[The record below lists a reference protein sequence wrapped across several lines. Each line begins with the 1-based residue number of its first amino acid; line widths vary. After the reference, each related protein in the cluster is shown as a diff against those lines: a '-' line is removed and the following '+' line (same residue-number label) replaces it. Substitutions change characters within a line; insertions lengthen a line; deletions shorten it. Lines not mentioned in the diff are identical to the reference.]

1 MCIAIPKKVIKIDK
15 VKNIAVVQDNDAEI
29 EVNISLIESL
39 NEGDY
44 VLVQSGYATQAMDE
58 KEAEESLSLWRSFNQ
73 EEK

>member
-1 MCIAIPKKVIKIDK
+1 MCIAIPKKVLKIDK
-15 VKNIAVVQDNDAEI
+15 VENKATVQDNDDELV
-29 EVNISLIESL
+29 VNISLIDSL

-44 VLVQSGYATQAMDE
+44 VIVQSGYATQAMDE